1 VGGRRLGRHTA
12 QRVGG
17 ARVVGTAVVALP
29 AAVAVVLL
37 LVERWDRF
45 WQHDVTHF
53 WLVGLVSSVST
64 ALSVAVSQD
73 ARRRGDAR
81 LFLVSLACTA
91 SSGFLGLHAL
101 ATPGVV
107 MDASNTGF
115 EAAVPVGLLV
125 ASAFAAASAI
135 DLTPLRAARILERAG
150 VLRATLL
157 VLIAGWAVATVAQVR
172 ALEQP
177 LDTDASALD
186 VVGVLGTVLFVAAA
200 ARYLLLQRERRSSV
214 VLAFVVA
221 FTLLAESM
229 VVAALADNWRYSWW
243 EWHLLIVGAF
253 GYVASSAY
261 GQAWREGTPVGVFDP
276 LSLDETIRSVR
287 ADYSAALEA
296 LVDAVDTHG
305 GADGSASI
313 ADVAAAVGR
322 QFDLT
327 ERQVAVLTQSAEAL
341 RADRDQLQ
349 RLGVLVAIGACSR
362 VGVPEAELVTDMAAA
377 IDGGFRD
384 DDIRLVFALRGD
396 PLVEHV
402 AAVGEPAMTPDH
414 RRWVL
419 PLTVQGATIGVLDV
433 RRREPRPP
441 TERDDVMFRS
451 LASHASIVI
460 ENARLYRQ
468 LEGLF
473 RTYMSPAVAAELIA
487 NPSHAA
493 LGGEIREVSVLM
505 ADLAGFTSWSERV
518 RPDEVMAMLN
528 EYFSAVVPVI
538 LERDGTVVQFVG
550 DQVMAVFGAPSNQPD
565 HARRAADAALAL
577 QVAASA
583 LHDRHPDWPRFR
595 VGVNTGPALV
605 GNVGSREMRN
615 FTAIGDTTNL
625 TARLQ
630 ALAPEGGVVVG
641 DDTARALGA
650 AATTTPLEA
659 VVVKGKAAPVQAH
672 LLHGLPPA

>member
-1 VGGRRLGRHTA
+1 V
-12 QRVGG
+12 
-17 ARVVGTAVVALP
+17 
-29 AAVAVVLL
+29 
-37 LVERWDRF
+37 
-45 WQHDVTHF
+45 
-53 WLVGLVSSVST
+53 
-64 ALSVAVSQD
+64 
-73 ARRRGDAR
+73 
-81 LFLVSLACTA
+81 
-91 SSGFLGLHAL
+91 
-101 ATPGVV
+101 
-107 MDASNTGF
+107 
-115 EAAVPVGLLV
+115 
-125 ASAFAAASAI
+125 
-135 DLTPLRAARILERAG
+135 
-150 VLRATLL
+150 
-157 VLIAGWAVATVAQVR
+157 
-172 ALEQP
+172 
-177 LDTDASALD
+177 
-186 VVGVLGTVLFVAAA
+186 
-200 ARYLLLQRERRSSV
+200 
-214 VLAFVVA
+214 AFVVA

-261 GQAWREGTPVGVFDP
+261 GQAWREGTRVGVFDP
-276 LSLDETIRSVR
+276 LSLDDTIRAVR

-305 GADGSASI
+305 GTDGSTSI
-313 ADVAAAVGR
+313 VDVATAVGR

-349 RLGVLVAIGACSR
+349 RLGVLVAIGASSR
-362 VGVPEAELVTDMAAA
+362 VGVPEEDLVADMTAA
-377 IDGGFRD
+377 IDVGFRD
-384 DDIRLVFALRGD
+384 DEIRLVFELDGD

-402 AAVGEPAMTPDH
+402 ATVGAPAMTPDH

-433 RRREPRPP
+433 RRPASWPP
-441 TERDDVMFRS
+441 TERDDVVFRS

-468 LEGLF
+468 LDGLF
-473 RTYMSPAVAAELIA
+473 RTYMSPAVASELIA
-487 NPSHAA
+487 DPTQSA

-505 ADLAGFTSWSERV
+505 ADLAGFTSWSERA

-528 EYFSAVVPVI
+528 EYFGAVVPVI

-583 LHDRHPDWPRFR
+583 LSEQHHDWPRFR

-615 FTAIGDTTNL
+615 FTAIGDTTNV

-641 DDTARALGA
+641 DGTARALGA
-650 AATTTPLEA
+650 AATTTPFEP
-659 VVVKGKAAPVQAH
+659 VTVKGKAEPVQAH
-672 LLHGLPPA
+672 LLHALGPA